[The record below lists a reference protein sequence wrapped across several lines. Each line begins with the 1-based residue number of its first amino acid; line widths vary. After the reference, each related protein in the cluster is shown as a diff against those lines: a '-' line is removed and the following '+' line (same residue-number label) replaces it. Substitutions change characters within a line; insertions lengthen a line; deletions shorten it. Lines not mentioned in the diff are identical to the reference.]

1 MCDKMNNIITKKLIN
16 GICKIIKETCL
27 KYPSYKLYCYCST
40 NQEAFELFK
49 SINSHLNFQMLDY
62 SRCSFLG
69 DKIFIFKNKS
79 TFTILSAIN
88 SNLRGHRYN
97 KVIICGELER
107 DKQRAIQYHVIPY
120 DYVKKYIIK
129 KEGGTND

>member
-1 MCDKMNNIITKKLIN
+1 MNNDVIILEGTPKHIYFYE
-16 GICKIIKETCL
+16 IIKATCL
-27 KYPSYKLYCYCST
+27 KYPLYTLYCYCST
-40 NQEAFELFK
+40 NQGALNLFEF
-49 SINSHLNFQMLDY
+49 INSNLNVQILDRLKY
-62 SRCSFLG
+62 SLYG
-69 DKIFIFKNKS
+69 DKSFIFKNKS
-79 TFTILSAIN
+79 QFTILSAID

-107 DKQRAIQYHVIPY
+107 DKQRAIQYHVISY